1 MTFASKQVSA
11 IGRFLAL
18 VAISATGAYAVST
31 GAPPGR
37 TGAPP
42 GDNCTG
48 CHTSNPVNSGPGSLR
63 IEFPSGGSYSPGSTY
78 KVRVLLADP
87 AATRWGFEITAR
99 MGGDLLTKAGEFTLD
114 NTTTTRFSPGSVAG
128 EYVTHTSAGTSPGTT
143 GSSTWEVSWTAPA
156 AGSGQVTFFAA
167 GNAAN
172 NSSSNQGD
180 RIYTTSL
187 AITEATE
194 TPVTGKS
201 YIMPQLVFGG
211 GWYTAM
217 YFSNTTDA
225 PARIGLEFCGADGT
239 DLSVPLAGVGPVTEH
254 TVTIAPR
261 ATVLLEAPNSGA
273 LQQGW
278 AEAKLPAGVTGYG
291 VFRQSVSGR
300 ADQEAVVP
308 FSEDSRQTAYLSW
321 DDTALT
327 TAMAVVNPE
336 SSATAVTIA
345 VYGNDGAQIGTVTLN
360 LAAHNRVAFN
370 LRDQPGMAG
379 VTGKRGMA
387 RLSVATG
394 SVAGLGLRFAGEAIT
409 SIPVSYP

>member
-1 MTFASKQVSA
+1 MCSS
-11 IGRFLAL
+11 
-18 VAISATGAYAVST
+18 
-31 GAPPGR
+31 
-37 TGAPP
+37 
-42 GDNCTG
+42 
-48 CHTSNPVNSGPGSLR
+48 
-63 IEFPSGGSYSPGSTY
+63 
-78 KVRVLLADP
+78 DP
-87 AATRWGFEITAR
+87 
-99 MGGDLLTKAGEFTLD
+99 
-114 NTTTTRFSPGSVAG
+114 
-128 EYVTHTSAGTSPGTT
+128 
-143 GSSTWEVSWTAPA
+143 
-156 AGSGQVTFFAA
+156 
-167 GNAAN
+167 
-172 NSSSNQGD
+172 
-180 RIYTTSL
+180 
-187 AITEATE
+187 
-194 TPVTGKS
+194 
-201 YIMPQLVFGG
+201 
-211 GWYTAM
+211 
-217 YFSNTTDA
+217 
-225 PARIGLEFCGADGT
+225 
-239 DLSVPLAGVGPVTEH
+239 
-254 TVTIAPR
+254 
-261 ATVLLEAPNSGA
+261 
-273 LQQGW
+273 
-278 AEAKLPAGVTGYG
+278 